1 MAKFSKHFKHNHTII
16 YYVSSKSSLVKIN
29 RRQKPTH
36 TYASEKK
43 KVSATYTKRIYNMT
57 TTSAIND

>member
-1 MAKFSKHFKHNHTII
+1 
-16 YYVSSKSSLVKIN
+16 LVKIN